1 MNKTALALMLAGVF
15 ALSAPL
21 RAEDDHEE
29 EASETAEPTAA
40 TPAAT
45 PDASPHALNKGY
57 KAEAAA
63 TAPVTNTEVAAP
75 AVLRDEPQSWITAPP
90 QRPLGAVVGRAAGGG
105 GGTASGSGAGISC
118 EDSVPKLRNVIRQVH
133 VNLFRYTNRV
143 YLFELGPN
151 EAISVEF
158 TAPKS
163 GGGGF
168 HTNYGTNAREV
179 SLVQSLSE
187 TPCDFNLKKALAARQ
202 VGPNEPR
209 PTISPCHVFSINA
222 ASGLGF
228 VIEGT
233 ALTPG
238 TNASAASTLCVLKP
252 GKTYYYNIRT
262 IRIEPNRAPFDD
274 CAADAEIMGSD
285 LKCGG
290 LWQFIGG
297 DAEGMKPGFSP
308 RQDRWGGSCP
318 VGSKI
323 ANGKVYCL

>member
-21 RAEDDHEE
+21 RAEDDREE
-29 EASETAEPTAA
+29 EVSEAAEPSAA
-40 TPAAT
+40 TPAA
-45 PDASPHALNKGY
+45 APHALNKGY
-57 KAEAAA
+57 KTEAAA
-63 TAPVTNTEVAAP
+63 TAAPVTNTEVAAP
-75 AVLRDEPQSWITAPP
+75 VERRDELKSSLTAPP
-90 QRPLGAVVGRAAGGG
+90 QRQLGAERRAAAAV
-105 GGTASGSGAGISC
+105 GGTAAGSGAGISC
-118 EDSVPKLRNVIRQVH
+118 ADSVPKLARVIRQVH

-143 YLFELGPN
+143 YLYELSPN
-151 EAISVEF
+151 EALSVEF

-168 HTNYGTNAREV
+168 ATSDGTNAREV
-179 SLVQSLSE
+179 STIVSLSE
-187 TPCDFNLKKALAARQ
+187 TACDFNWEKALAARQ
-202 VGPNEPR
+202 VGPNEKR
-209 PTISPCHVFSINA
+209 PTPSPCLDSNVNGRTSL
-222 ASGLGF
+222 SF

-238 TNASAASTLCVLKP
+238 TSASAASTLCVLKP
-252 GKTYYYNIRT
+252 GKTYYFNIRT
-262 IRIEPNRAPFDD
+262 LVLGPDVAPFDA
-274 CAADAEIMGSD
+274 CARDAKTMGPD

-290 LWQFIGG
+290 FWQFFGG

-323 ANGKVYCL
+323 ENGKVYCL